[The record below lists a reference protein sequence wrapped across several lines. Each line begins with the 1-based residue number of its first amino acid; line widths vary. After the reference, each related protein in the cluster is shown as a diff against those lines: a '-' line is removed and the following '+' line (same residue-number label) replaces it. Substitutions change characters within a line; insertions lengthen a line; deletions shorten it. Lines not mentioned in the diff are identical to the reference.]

1 MSIDRERPC
10 TSHRVQDMKVS
21 THQEVESGQLHRSI
35 GRIRVAGH
43 WRGAVLPVTESD
55 RLTLVRALI
64 VEAESYDADAIVALE
79 FDVESVRS
87 AEIDLPLR
95 RVTATCLAVRYAQA
109 A

>member
-1 MSIDRERPC
+1 
-10 TSHRVQDMKVS
+10 MKVS
-21 THQEVESGQLHRSI
+21 TSQEVEIGRPHRSI

-43 WRGAVLPVTESD
+43 WRGGVLPVTESD

-87 AEIDLPLR
+87 AEIDAPLR
-95 RVTATCLAVRYAQA
+95 RMTATGVAVRYAEA